1 MGMFAFRR
9 LREQEAASKEVAS
22 LSIAEPTLIPTE
34 PDNGSSN
41 RGDTKR
47 RQRHTAPLPP
57 SPGPAT
63 PPPTPLATW

>member
-9 LREQEAASKEVAS
+9 LRERQAASKEVAS

-47 RQRHTAPLPP
+47 RKLKLVPDP
-57 SPGPAT
+57 S
-63 PPPTPLATW
+63 

>member
-9 LREQEAASKEVAS
+9 LREQEAASTEVAS

-47 RQRHTAPLPP
+47 RQRKLLPDA
-57 SPGPAT
+57 S
-63 PPPTPLATW
+63 

>member
-9 LREQEAASKEVAS
+9 LREQEAASTEVAS

-34 PDNGSSN
+34 PNNGSSD

-47 RQRHTAPLPP
+47 RQRKLLPDA
-57 SPGPAT
+57 S
-63 PPPTPLATW
+63 